1 MNKIENVIQSDTKY
15 KISGTNSIIS
25 ATELDSYTDSPVV
38 GKHAYIIE
46 TTSKTALVSG
56 FTTELG
62 EPIRVPIVIAAII
75 YDCEYTGN
83 SHIMI
88 IHNAL
93 YFKNMEVNLIPPIIM
108 RIAGLEVD
116 ECPKFLSKNPT
127 ESNHSIFFPDEDL
140 RIPLLIEGIISYIP
154 TRKPSL
160 EEYNERAG
168 DYLLL
173 TPNLPDWNPHSDV
186 YKDQEYGMLDY
197 NGNIKQGKP
206 RTCR

>member
-1 MNKIENVIQSDTKY
+1 M
-15 KISGTNSIIS
+15 
-25 ATELDSYTDSPVV
+25 V

-93 YFKNMEVNLIPPIIM
+93 YFKNMEVNLIPPIIT
-108 RIAGLEVD
+108 RIAGLEV
-116 ECPKFLSKNPT
+116 
-127 ESNHSIFFPDEDL
+127 
-140 RIPLLIEGIISYIP
+140 R
-154 TRKPSL
+154 
-160 EEYNERAG
+160 
-168 DYLLL
+168 
-173 TPNLPDWNPHSDV
+173 
-186 YKDQEYGMLDY
+186 
-197 NGNIKQGKP
+197 
-206 RTCR
+206 